1 MSNFELLMAKIL
13 ESLICNLEFFTL
25 ELVCLMFIYFSFTTP
40 NLYLFFRIRLRWW
53 VTNWEA
59 VQKIGKETEKNVQR
73 SGTRNEIKYRTNW
86 NNLTSYRFRIFYI
99 FWGNSSFNS
108 DIIFPAY
115 IEIEF
120 LNYFRLLLLRD
131 EKISSQNAMY
141 LPLLSLSHIFLVYYP
156 QGGEKI
162 RNFFQ
167 EC

>member
-1 MSNFELLMAKIL
+1 MQSWIFYIG
-13 ESLICNLEFFTL
+13 TG
-25 ELVCLMFIYFSFTTP
+25 VLMFIYF
-40 NLYLFFRIRLRWW
+40 LFFRIRLRWW

-99 FWGNSSFNS
+99 FLGNSSFNS

-131 EKISSQNAMY
+131 GKISSQNAMF
-141 LPLLSLSHIFLVYYP
+141 LAFLSLWHIFLVYSP
-156 QGGEKI
+156 QGGAKDRKNVF
-162 RNFFQ
+162 RNVKMLSPLKRFHL
-167 EC
+167 